1 MSLFGL
7 TPGQVRQSI
16 RMQDRQNA
24 QQFGGFG
31 ALGNFI
37 STKAGLKGSGG
48 AEAERAARVHGIKN
62 RIVAMPEFKSMDNMQ
77 KLQTLAKGMMDAGEV
92 EVAMGIMEQGKQMIQ
107 KEGQARKPIQTTTGW
122 IDPNTGK
129 YMRDPEGKVLMP
141 ISASPTLKREM
152 MRASG
157 EGQGISKVVTS
168 AYEGIDNI
176 TQNIADLK
184 EARRL
189 VVEEGAD
196 TGPLVSKM
204 PTLRSASRKLKT
216 IQSKLGLNVVGSV
229 TFGALSKGELD
240 LALSTALP
248 TELDGPELVDWID
261 RKIVAQE
268 KLSENL
274 GLAADY
280 LSVPGNTRAGWRK
293 EVKKM
298 KKGPPKGI
306 DPEDWKYMT
315 PEEKALW

>member
-1 MSLFGL
+1 MRLFETPEEVRSRVRQRSTQGVRGIGGLFGYAIGNAMGGGIDQN
-7 TPGQVRQSI
+7 PEVQRANKIQSI
-16 RMQDRQNA
+16 VQTYASQNKDKPP
-24 QQFGGFG
+24 QEQILGISQ
-31 ALGNFI
+31 ALM
-37 STKAGLKGSGG
+37 
-48 AEAERAARVHGIKN
+48 R
-62 RIVAMPEFKSMDNMQ
+62 
-77 KLQTLAKGMMDAGEV
+77 AGEV
-92 EVAMGIMEQGKQMIQ
+92 DIATGLMNKVRSS
-107 KEGQARKPIQTTTGW
+107 EGQARKPIQTTTGW
-122 IDPNTGK
+122 VDPNTGD
-129 YMRDPEGKVLMP
+129 YMTDPQGNTLMP

-306 DPEDWKYMT
+306 DAEDWKYMT